1 MHFDLPLQS
10 WHADCPLESLEST
23 SASAAPADAATRLK
37 STARTRN
44 SGFTLIEIALAMA
57 IFSFALVS
65 MLGLLSVGLKNSRKA
80 SIQIAAA
87 NILSAIAADI
97 QSADISNL
105 RNGTYDAATRKLKIR
120 VSVSVKDQQTQ
131 VTLNS
136 PQSLILDEACT
147 PVSASGNTGLL
158 KTFQVILG
166 PTASNSG
173 LAAIKVQIR
182 WPANIPDTKQPEGSL
197 DSLVALPTP

>member
-10 WHADCPLESLEST
+10 WHADCPPESLKST
-23 SASAAPADAATRLK
+23 SASAATTDAATRLK
-37 STARTRN
+37 STARTRS

-97 QSADISNL
+97 QSADVSNV
-105 RNGTYDAATRKLKIR
+105 RDGSYDAATRKLKIR
-120 VSVSVKDQQTQ
+120 VSVSVNSLDTK

-136 PQSLILDEACT
+136 PQSLNIDEACT
-147 PVSASGNTGLL
+147 PVSALGNTGLL
-158 KTFQVILG
+158 KTFQVILR
-166 PTASNSG
+166 PTDRKSG
-173 LAAIKVQIR
+173 IAAIGVEIQ
-182 WPANIPDTKQPEGSL
+182 WPANTTQPEGSL
-197 DSLVALPTP
+197 NSLVALPTP